1 MYVFRVQVGIGVSL
15 LRFGL
20 LAYNDHRMAKSIEDS
35 IDFAAKRQ
43 VWQRMILK
51 IIRPMPIAMS
61 IWQNSKA
68 VLLRSKAA
76 RRKAF
81 SLFAII

>member
-1 MYVFRVQVGIGVSL
+1 ML
-15 LRFGL
+15 
-20 LAYNDHRMAKSIEDS
+20 
-35 IDFAAKRQ
+35 
-43 VWQRMILK
+43 
-51 IIRPMPIAMS
+51 IAMS

-81 SLFAII
+81 ELFAII